1 MKGYVVQVNF
11 DGDIKGEGTFVFVV
25 GRAECNMRTFVA
37 NKLRVLA
44 FYYEDRFGRD
54 LLMLYDNGEQRIRVV
69 KAIDTEDGMD
79 AIINYGGCDIGNYS
93 IHIDEIDDIIDSNDI
108 VLDMEVLK

>member
-11 DGDIKGEGTFVFVV
+11 DGDIKGEGIFVFI
-25 GRAECNMRTFVA
+25 GSRAECNMRTFVV

-44 FYYEDRFGRD
+44 LYYFNRFGYELIITD
-54 LLMLYDNGEQRIRVV
+54 DCKGYQTSLIQAVNNG
-69 KAIDTEDGMD
+69 DWMD
-79 AIINYGGCDIGNYS
+79 VIVDCGGYESGNYS
-93 IHIDEIDDIIDSNDI
+93 IEIYEIDELIDSNDI

>member
-11 DGDIKGEGTFVFVV
+11 DGDIKGEGTFVFIG

-44 FYYEDRFGRD
+44 LYYFKRFGYILKVTD
-54 LLMLYDNGEQRIRVV
+54 EDEVYETSLVQATNNGDWMDEIVEQ
-69 KAIDTEDGMD
+69 
-79 AIINYGGCDIGNYS
+79 GGYENGNYS
-93 IHIDEIDDIIDSNDI
+93 VYIYEIDDIIDSNDI

>member
-11 DGDIKGEGTFVFVV
+11 DDDIKGEGTFVFI
-25 GRAECNMRTFVA
+25 GSRAECNMRIFVA

-44 FYYEDRFGRD
+44 LYYFKRFGYTLKVID
-54 LLMLYDNGEQRIRVV
+54 DVGGYKPSLVQATNNDDWMDDIVEQ
-69 KAIDTEDGMD
+69 
-79 AIINYGGCDIGNYS
+79 GGYENGNYS
-93 IHIDEIDDIIDSNDI
+93 VFIYEIDELIDSNDI

>member
-11 DGDIKGEGTFVFVV
+11 DGDIKGEGTFVFI
-25 GRAECNMRTFVA
+25 GSMAECNMRTFVA

-44 FYYEDRFGRD
+44 LYYEDRFGQA
-54 LLMLYDNGEQRIRVV
+54 LLMPYDNGTQRMRLVQ
-69 KAIDTEDGMD
+69 AISTEDG
-79 AIINYGGCDIGNYS
+79 INTILNYGGCDIGNYS
-93 IHIDEIDDIIDSNDI
+93 IHIDEIDELIDSNDI